1 MFLELAGEMLGIV
14 ETETFGSLRDSGSA
28 HQELLGTLH
37 DEAADMGGGRVA
49 RQFTDQVTDSQKRF
63 GCDTDARSYQRPRGS
78 YRLAGGVVRCR
89 LQVPAEPAAVEQL
102 QHRWQYLT
110 EPRPRHQTLR

>member
-49 RQFTDQVTDSQKRF
+49 RQFTDQVTEIVGRK
-63 GCDTDARSYQRPRGS
+63 
-78 YRLAGGVVRCR
+78 
-89 LQVPAEPAAVEQL
+89 EQL
-102 QHRWQYLT
+102 LGTVFHGGQPQLLL
-110 EPRPRHQTLR
+110 QAFVIVFS